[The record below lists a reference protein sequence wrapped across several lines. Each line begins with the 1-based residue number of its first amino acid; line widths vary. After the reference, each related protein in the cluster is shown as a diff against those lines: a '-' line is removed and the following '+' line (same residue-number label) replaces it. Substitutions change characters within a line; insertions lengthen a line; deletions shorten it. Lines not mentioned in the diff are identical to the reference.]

1 MSRSR
6 TTARKAGTA
15 FERAIADYLKETLGD
30 DSIDRQ
36 VKTGSR
42 DLGDIRGVTD
52 AHGNPIAVE
61 CKDYGGRLHPT
72 AWIREAHTEAANK
85 NTNTGIIIAKRRGT
99 TRPADQWVITTLE
112 DLTRLIG
119 RKDPE

>member
-1 MSRSR
+1 VTRNR
-6 TTARKAGTA
+6 NTAKRAGAA
-15 FERAIADYLKETLGD
+15 FERAVADYLKETLGD

-52 AHGNPIAVE
+52 THGNPIAVE

-72 AWIREAHTEAANK
+72 TWIREAHTEAANK

-99 TRPADQWVITTLE
+99 TRPGDQWVITTLE
-112 DLTRLIG
+112 DLTHLIG
-119 RKDPE
+119 RKEPE

>member
-1 MSRSR
+1 MSRNR
-6 TTARKAGTA
+6 NTARKAGAA
-15 FERAIADYLKETLGD
+15 FERTIADYLKEALQD
-30 DSIDRQ
+30 DGVDRQ

-52 AHGNPIAVE
+52 AHGNPIAIE

-85 NTNTGIIIAKRRGT
+85 GTNTGIIVAKRRGT
-99 TRPADQWVITTLE
+99 TRPGDQWVITTLE

-119 RKDPE
+119 RKNQE

>member
-6 TTARKAGTA
+6 ATARKAGAA

-52 AHGNPIAVE
+52 AHGNPIAIE
-61 CKDYGGRLHPT
+61 CKDYGGRLHPST
-72 AWIREAHTEAANK
+72 WIREAHTEAANK

-99 TRPADQWVITTLE
+99 TRPGDQWVITTLK
-112 DLTRLIG
+112 DLTHLIG
-119 RKDPE
+119 EKDPE

>member
-6 TTARKAGTA
+6 NTARKAGAA
-15 FERAIADYLKETLGD
+15 FERTIADYLKETLGD

>member
-6 TTARKAGTA
+6 YTARKAGAA
-15 FERAIADYLKETLGD
+15 FERAIADYLGETLKD

-52 AHGNPIAVE
+52 AHGNPIAIE
-61 CKDYGGRLHPT
+61 CKDYGGRLHP
-72 AWIREAHTEAANK
+72 AEWIREAHTEAANK
-85 NTNTGIIIAKRRGT
+85 NTNTGIIVAKRRGT
-99 TRPADQWVITTLE
+99 TRPGDQWVITTLE

>member
-6 TTARKAGTA
+6 TTARKAGAA

-52 AHGNPIAVE
+52 AHGNPIAIE

-72 AWIREAHTEAANK
+72 TWIREAHTEAANK

-99 TRPADQWVITTLE
+99 TRPGDQWVITTLE
-112 DLTRLIG
+112 DLTHLIG
-119 RKDPE
+119 EKDPE

>member
-6 TTARKAGTA
+6 TTARKAGAA
-15 FERAIADYLKETLGD
+15 FERAIADYLRETLKD

-99 TRPADQWVITTLE
+99 TQPGDQWVITTLK
-112 DLTRLIG
+112 DLTHLIG

>member
-1 MSRSR
+1 MSRNR
-6 TTARKAGTA
+6 TTARKAGAA
-15 FERAIADYLKETLGD
+15 FERAIADYLKEALQD

>member
-1 MSRSR
+1 MTRNR
-6 TTARKAGTA
+6 NTAKRAGAA
-15 FERAIADYLKETLGD
+15 FERAIADYLKEVLKD

-52 AHGNPIAVE
+52 THGNPIAIE
-61 CKDYGGRLHPT
+61 CKDYGGRLHPST
-72 AWIREAHTEAANK
+72 WIREAHTEAANK

-99 TRPADQWVITTLE
+99 TRPGDQWVITTLE
-112 DLTRLIG
+112 DLTHLIG
-119 RKDPE
+119 EKDPE

>member
-6 TTARKAGTA
+6 TTARKAGAA

-52 AHGNPIAVE
+52 AHGNPIAIE

-72 AWIREAHTEAANK
+72 TWIREAHTEAANK
-85 NTNTGIIIAKRRGT
+85 NTSTGIIIAKRRGT
-99 TRPADQWVITTLE
+99 TRPGDQWVITTLE
-112 DLTRLIG
+112 DLTHLIG
-119 RKDPE
+119 EKDPE

>member
-1 MSRSR
+1 MSRNR
-6 TTARKAGTA
+6 TTARKAGAA
-15 FERAIADYLKETLGD
+15 FERAIADYLRETLKD

-61 CKDYGGRLHPT
+61 CKDYGGRLHPST
-72 AWIREAHTEAANK
+72 WIHEAHTEAANK

-99 TRPADQWVITTLE
+99 TQPGDQWVITTLK
-112 DLTRLIG
+112 DLTHLIG
-119 RKDPE
+119 EKEPE

>member
-6 TTARKAGTA
+6 TTARKAGAA
-15 FERAIADYLKETLGD
+15 FERAIADYLKEALQD
-30 DSIDRQ
+30 DGVDRQ

-52 AHGNPIAVE
+52 AHGNPIAIE

-119 RKDPE
+119 RKDPA

>member
-1 MSRSR
+1 MTRNR
-6 TTARKAGTA
+6 NTAKRAGAA

-52 AHGNPIAVE
+52 THGNPIAVE

-72 AWIREAHTEAANK
+72 TWIREAHTEAANK
-85 NTNTGIIIAKRRGT
+85 NAHTGIIVAKRRGT
-99 TRPADQWVITTLE
+99 TRPADQWVITTLK
-112 DLTRLIG
+112 DLTHLIG
-119 RKDPE
+119 RKNQE

>member
-1 MSRSR
+1 MTRNR
-6 TTARKAGTA
+6 NTAKRAGAA
-15 FERAIADYLKETLGD
+15 FERAIADYLKETLRD

-99 TRPADQWVITTLE
+99 TQPGDQWVITTLK
-112 DLTRLIG
+112 DLTHLIG
-119 RKDPE
+119 EKDQE

>member
-1 MSRSR
+1 MTRNR
-6 TTARKAGTA
+6 NTAKRAGAA

-61 CKDYGGRLHPT
+61 CKDYGGRLHPST
-72 AWIREAHTEAANK
+72 WIREAHTEAANK
-85 NTNTGIIIAKRRGT
+85 NANTGIIIAKRRGT
-99 TRPADQWVITTLE
+99 TRPGDQWVITTLE

-119 RKDPE
+119 RKNQE

>member
-1 MSRSR
+1 MSRNR
-6 TTARKAGTA
+6 TTARKAGAA
-15 FERAIADYLKETLGD
+15 FERAIADYLKEALQD
-30 DSIDRQ
+30 DGVDRQ
-36 VKTGSR
+36 VKTGGR

-52 AHGNPIAVE
+52 AHGNPIAIE

-119 RKDPE
+119 RKNQE

>member
-6 TTARKAGTA
+6 NTARKAGAA
-15 FERAIADYLKETLGD
+15 FERAIADYLRETLKD
-30 DSIDRQ
+30 DGIDRQ
-36 VKTGSR
+36 VKTGSH

-85 NTNTGIIIAKRRGT
+85 NAHTGIIIAKRRGT
-99 TRPADQWVITTLE
+99 TQPGDQWVITTLE

-119 RKDPE
+119 RKGPQ

>member
-6 TTARKAGTA
+6 TTARKAGAT
-15 FERAIADYLKETLGD
+15 FERVVANYLKETLGD

-52 AHGNPIAVE
+52 AHGNPIAIE

-119 RKDPE
+119 RKAPQ

>member
-6 TTARKAGTA
+6 TTARKAGAA

-30 DSIDRQ
+30 DGIDRQ

-85 NTNTGIIIAKRRGT
+85 NAHTGIIIAKRRGT
-99 TRPADQWVITTLE
+99 TRPGDQWVITTLE

-119 RKDPE
+119 RKNQE